1 MKIKRLSILSLVLA
15 GLFFSSCNIKQ
26 EETSEEESKVLVEL
40 TTIET
45 ETIIKELEYTGV
57 VQAWEDAYIGA
68 ASPARIEKIF
78 VDVGDRVSKGQKLV
92 QMDRTHLY
100 QAKVQM
106 DNLKNDLDRLEAL
119 LEEGA
124 VTQQNY
130 DQLKA
135 QYEIAKSNYNN
146 LAVNTEIKS
155 TLDGVVTGRYYS
167 DGEIFSMSP
176 GPAGKPAIISV
187 DQLNPV
193 KVLIGVSENNF
204 LNIKEGQD
212 VKIVA
217 DIFGGKVFKG
227 KVYKIHPK
235 IDRAT
240 GTFPL
245 EIKIDNPQYELLAG
259 MFVRAKLN
267 LGETTGVIV
276 PSLAVLKQVGSNERY
291 VFVVEDGI
299 AVRKTVE
306 LGKKIDDNLEIIS
319 GVKAGEK
326 LVIKGQHNLTHQ
338 DEVHV
343 VN

>member
-1 MKIKRLSILSLVLA
+1 MKIQKLSVLFLA
-15 GLFFSSCNIKQ
+15 TAILFFYSCDSKQ
-26 EETSEEESKVLVEL
+26 DETTEEAKALVEVK
-40 TTIET
+40 TVEQSTFV
-45 ETIIKELEYTGV
+45 KELEYTGV
-57 VQAWEDAYIGA
+57 VQAWEDAFIGA
-68 ASPARIEKIF
+68 ASPARIEKIY
-78 VDVGDRVSKGQKLV
+78 VDVGDRVKKGQKVV

-106 DNLKNDLDRLEAL
+106 DNLKNDMERMKVL

-135 QYEIAKSNYNN
+135 QYEIAESNYNN

-187 DQLNPV
+187 DQLHPV
-193 KVLIGVSENNF
+193 KVLVGVSEKNF
-204 LNIKEGQD
+204 TNVKEGMKAD
-212 VKIVA
+212 VVS
-217 DIFGGKVFKG
+217 DVFGGKVFNG
-227 KVYKIHPK
+227 EVYKIHPQ

-240 GTFPL
+240 GSFQV
-245 EIKIDNPQYELLAG
+245 EISIYNPEYTLLAG
-259 MFVRAKLN
+259 MFVRVKLN
-267 LGETTGVIV
+267 IGETTGIII

-291 VFVVEDGI
+291 VFVVEDGKAI
-299 AVRKTVE
+299 RKVVRI
-306 LGKKIDDNLEIIS
+306 GKRIDDNLEIVEGIE
-319 GVKAGEK
+319 AGDK
-326 LVIKGQHNLTHQ
+326 LVVKGQRNLTHL